1 MSWWSMIPKR
11 TKVSGIRRMMSGGY
25 RHALLIVAVF
35 IPYSVAVEEMLSI
48 KAMDLFFPLYVSGN
62 DFCHLF
68 LHITYCGL
76 LTVTLQQLSSLQ
88 KHNKIW

>member
-48 KAMDLFFPLYVSGN
+48 KAMDLFFPCMCLEMIFVIY
-62 DFCHLF
+62 FYTLP
-68 LHITYCGL
+68 
-76 LTVTLQQLSSLQ
+76 TVGCLQ
-88 KHNKIW
+88 